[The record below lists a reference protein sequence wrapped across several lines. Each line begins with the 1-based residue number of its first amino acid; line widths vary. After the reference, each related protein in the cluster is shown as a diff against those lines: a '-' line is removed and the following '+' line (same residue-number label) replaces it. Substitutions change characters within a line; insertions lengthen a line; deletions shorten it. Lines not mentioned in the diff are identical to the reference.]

1 MLRPKLNR
9 IWASTSS
16 VTRRDPGDAKYIQGW
31 ISEIPTYQVLNYL
44 QYKIDTT
51 LLALAERGIFEWG
64 NDVQYGLNSLVWDE
78 TNKTIYIS
86 TVGSPDKTKAPSA
99 NPTQWVASSIQV
111 SRASYDSVVAHINA
125 HIADITGNPHKL
137 TAGRLNAYNKS
148 EINHI
153 VAQYRALVKTHVD
166 DKNNPHGVTASQAG
180 AVPAT
185 GGTYYGDVIFNAGV
199 WFDSGK
205 VNGLVKTGGIYL
217 KNGNGQIGISDA
229 GVAQVGKIG
238 ALSPIVSE
246 ASFPNLKAAQE
257 PNYAVPLPLFA
268 TSMIGS
274 INIEIGKGYVNT
286 GFDPYYSKVTG
297 ALTLNSDANNYSIN
311 GTDELSTGKSF
322 TIAVD
327 LLSETP
333 RVPADTA
340 NAFQFGI
347 LNRTTKSGIYLLIT
361 GASMIRAQR
370 ATDTVPTQ
378 YEAASYQLTGPI
390 HTWYRIVGVFSG
402 STIKLYL
409 DGVLVATVDAPA
421 TQNVTGASSP
431 YGVRIISKTA
441 GNTRSI
447 QVRNFRL
454 WSEALTDKQVSTL

>member
-9 IWASTSS
+9 IWASTSA

-51 LLALAERGIFEWG
+51 LLSLAERGIFEWG

-78 TNKTIYIS
+78 TNQTIYIS

-111 SRASYDSVVAHINA
+111 SRASYDSVVANINA
-125 HIADITGNPHKL
+125 HIADIIGNPHGL
-137 TAGRLNAYNKS
+137 TAGRLNAYNKA
-148 EINHI
+148 EIDNI

-166 DKNNPHGVTASQAG
+166 DKNNPHGVTALSAG

-185 GGTYYGDVIFNAGV
+185 GGTYSGNVIFNAGV

-257 PNYAVPLPLFA
+257 PNYAVPLPIHAQTLV
-268 TSMIGS
+268 GD
-274 INIEIGKGYVNT
+274 INTYTGMSCAVSNIDPDFIASLGYVL
-286 GFDPYYSKVTG
+286 G
-297 ALTLNSDANNYSIN
+297 AANLTNNSFSMHGDVEFTNAS
-311 GTDELSTGKSF
+311 GT
-322 TIAVD
+322 TIAID
-327 LLSETP
+327 FYEGSG
-333 RVPADTA
+333 RNADTKDSLLV
-340 NAFQFGI
+340 GI
-347 LNRTTKSGIYLLIT
+347 DTPTNNIT
-361 GASMIRAQR
+361 VLATADGKVRAQR
-370 ATDTVPTQ
+370 MLNVSGSAV
-378 YEAASYQLTGPI
+378 YEGTSSFALPSQIGVWRRL
-390 HTWYRIVGVFSG
+390 VGVFNG
-402 STIKLYL
+402 NTVKLFV
-409 DGVLVATVDAPA
+409 DGVLVGSNNAATATSTSNNGAPYVSVLNRA
-421 TQNVTGASSP
+421 ANEARTW
-431 YGVRIISKTA
+431 R
-441 GNTRSI
+441 
-447 QVRNFRL
+447 VRNFRIWNL
-454 WSEALTDKQVSTL
+454 ELTDKQVSTL